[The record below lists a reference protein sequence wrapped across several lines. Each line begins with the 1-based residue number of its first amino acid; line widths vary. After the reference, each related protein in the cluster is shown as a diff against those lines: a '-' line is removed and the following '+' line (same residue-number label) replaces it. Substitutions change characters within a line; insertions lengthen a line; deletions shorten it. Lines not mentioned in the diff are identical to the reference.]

1 MTVASCI
8 LSLEAA
14 VRLQLFAR
22 RPSAL
27 IIADELCMLS
37 LGIVS
42 WGKGGGLLWPLVCL
56 RRKWGLCAL
65 LCLGPLLARWRGR
78 VESFLMPPCIGRS
91 SFPPLLLVVRL
102 LLFFHLLPLPL
113 PLQREGPCRCS
124 APCRPRR
131 RSSPLPRRLERRRGT
146 PPRHDPNEVLHTLSN
161 PRFCLAR
168 QAGRAGRSFHALYT
182 RAYPRNATLSRSR
195 APPASLAFHSAQE
208 PCPRQRCSTTRLGN

>member
-8 LSLEAA
+8 LSLEGA

-27 IIADELCMLS
+27 IIVDELCMLS

-42 WGKGGGLLWPLVCL
+42 WGEGGGLLWPLVCL

-78 VESFLMPPCIGRS
+78 VESFLMPLHRPFFLLS
-91 SFPPLLLVVRL
+91 SSTCRPSSPLL
-102 LLFFHLLPLPL
+102 PPPPL